1 MNIFI
6 KVAGVAAITAAGLMV
21 LMAVVKLREQLG
33 EGK

>member
-6 KVAGVAAITAAGLMV
+6 KLAGVADNTAAGLMV